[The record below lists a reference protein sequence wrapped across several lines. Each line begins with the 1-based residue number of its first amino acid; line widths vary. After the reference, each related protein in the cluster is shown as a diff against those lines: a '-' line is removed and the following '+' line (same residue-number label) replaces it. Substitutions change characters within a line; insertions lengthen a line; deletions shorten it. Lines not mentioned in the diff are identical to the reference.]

1 MKPTVL
7 ISWPCVGGGRREN
20 IFQGT
25 DNHYN
30 YVKISSNRKHWHQ
43 KRNLNKETVFWNID
57 INMQKWMK
65 VQCSLLLIS
74 FFFFFVFLSDKEHEG
89 EDEGQWVSA
98 WWFFL
103 GGQAFCYQLH
113 IMNTYSISFFFL
125 RSDRRRHLSLSSV
138 CVLSDMLTKTWEETS
153 TLSNNVRAFWSLS
166 SNIVDDTRS
175 TVAKDLTWALVI
187 IPALS
192 LAYLCNLGLNKA
204 LWNTICTN
212 RHLKKLFSSIWVTF
226 SHCKQ

>member
-1 MKPTVL
+1 MNESTVQL
-7 ISWPCVGGGRREN
+7 ITNQFR
-20 IFQGT
+20 
-25 DNHYN
+25 
-30 YVKISSNRKHWHQ
+30 
-43 KRNLNKETVFWNID
+43 
-57 INMQKWMK
+57 
-65 VQCSLLLIS
+65 
-74 FFFFFVFLSDKEHEG
+74 FVFIFLFFLLSDEEYED

-103 GGQAFCYQLH
+103 GRTSLLLPIKQYEH
-113 IMNTYSISFFFL
+113 IQHLFFFFFP
-125 RSDRRRHLSLSSV
+125 RSDRRRQLSLSSV
-138 CVLSDMLTKTWEETS
+138 CVLSDILTKTWEEKS